1 MRRTIGLVGVCV
13 FVAGAIALV
22 GCGAKTATEGDATT
36 ANING
41 APPSPAKKDAKEPQ
55 ETPAAK
61 ESRPLSTQADAF
73 HPVVVIETTHGD
85 IRVTLDR
92 EHAPMTVDNFLSYVA
107 RGHYDGTIFHQVLK
121 DYVIIGGGFTPDG
134 TEKKVNTPVYTEAR
148 NGQKN
153 VRGAMAMVR
162 KPEQPHSATCQFFIN
177 VSDNPN
183 LDYEGDSFDKYGYC
197 VFGHVAPES
206 MAVVDRIASVP
217 VEDRPKFERI
227 PIDAVVIKSIKRYH

>member
-1 MRRTIGLVGVCV
+1 MRRTIGRLGMCL
-13 FVAGAIALV
+13 FVAGAMAMA
-22 GCGAKTATEGDATT
+22 GCGAKTATENDATT
-36 ANING
+36 AAING
-41 APPSPAKKDAKEPQ
+41 SPPSPAKKESKEPQ
-55 ETPAAK
+55 EPAAK
-61 ESRPLSTQADAF
+61 ESRPRSTQADAL

-121 DYVIIGGGFTPDG
+121 DYVIIGGGFTPEG
-134 TEKKVNTPVYTEAR
+134 TEKRVNTPVYNEAR

-227 PIDAVVIKSIKRYH
+227 PIDAVVIKSIKRFH